1 LEGGYKAAVLCNI
14 LLLKKMLASEKNVNV
29 VVKRLRIANTYVY
42 GFQVKK
48 EKNKTMNLLYRNLQC

>member
-1 LEGGYKAAVLCNI
+1 MLCNI

-29 VVKRLRIANTYVY
+29 VVKRLRIINTY